1 MINLE
6 IHKAFDCEDFTITAT
21 VESSHKTTDCHD
33 EAKKLAQLLYDNLP
47 SMTIEILMQEL
58 KILFIGL
65 VANDT

>member
-33 EAKKLAQLLYDNLP
+33 EAKRLAKLLYDNLP
-47 SMTIEILMQEL
+47 SRTVDLLMQNLKEL
-58 KILFIGL
+58 FSGG
-65 VANDT
+65 ANNG